1 MFEIFSNKNFRI
13 FYTGILLNDAVLILS
28 PMIMGWVILSISDSP
43 LMVGMTAG
51 LGGCGLAFFSPFT
64 GALIDRL
71 NKRNVMVIALI
82 CQSVISLVFGLLLY
96 LDSIQIWQILLIA
109 FLSGSVASFRL
120 TCKLAIPAELVRED
134 QLLKASATNFFSI
147 TIMAII
153 APIYGGWV
161 LKDVGFAFAPWS
173 CAVFLIF
180 SAVIISR
187 VKEIYSPQIQYGNTY
202 LIDLMEGM
210 KSLFSNK
217 KVRLLIMIVLT
228 SETFGWSVEAIL
240 PIIAR
245 DELGVDSIGL
255 GYLMSAGAVGAS
267 ITSLLISLL
276 PEVKNKGLMVTVGLT
291 GFGLCLI
298 LFSTSD
304 IFWIST
310 ILLGFT
316 YAFGLCY
323 ETSINTMLQTTVSP
337 SMRGRALSFQ
347 TFGWGFS
354 GMAGFMTGTIAMFLG
369 APIAVA
375 AGGTVIAI
383 QGIRT
388 ARKMFNIG
396 VSSID

>member
-43 LMVGMTAG
+43 LMVGMAAG
-51 LGGCGLAFFSPFT
+51 LGGCGLTLFSPFT

-82 CQSVISLVFGLLLY
+82 CQSVISLVFGSLLY

-120 TCKLAIPAELVRED
+120 TCKLAIPAELVKEN

-147 TIMAII
+147 TIMAIV
-153 APIYGGWV
+153 APVYGGWV
-161 LKDVGFAFAPWS
+161 LEEVGFAFAPWS
-173 CAVFLIF
+173 CAVFLFF

-187 VKEIYSPQIQYGNTY
+187 VKGIYSPEIQYGNTY
-202 LIDLMEGM
+202 LVDLMEGM
-210 KSLFSNK
+210 KSLFFNK
-217 KVRLLIMIVLT
+217 KVRLLIIIVLT

-267 ITSLLISLL
+267 ITSLLITLL

-291 GFGLCLI
+291 GFGLGLI

-310 ILLGFT
+310 ILLGLT

-337 SMRGRALSFQ
+337 GMRGRALSFQ

-375 AGGTVIAI
+375 AGGTVVAI

-388 ARKMFNIG
+388 ARKMFNVG
-396 VSSID
+396 VSSTD

>member
-1 MFEIFSNKNFRI
+1 
-13 FYTGILLNDAVLILS
+13 
-28 PMIMGWVILSISDSP
+28 
-43 LMVGMTAG
+43 
-51 LGGCGLAFFSPFT
+51 
-64 GALIDRL
+64 
-71 NKRNVMVIALI
+71 
-82 CQSVISLVFGLLLY
+82 
-96 LDSIQIWQILLIA
+96 
-109 FLSGSVASFRL
+109 
-120 TCKLAIPAELVRED
+120 
-134 QLLKASATNFFSI
+134 
-147 TIMAII
+147 
-153 APIYGGWV
+153 
-161 LKDVGFAFAPWS
+161 
-173 CAVFLIF
+173 
-180 SAVIISR
+180 
-187 VKEIYSPQIQYGNTY
+187 QIQYGNTY

-396 VSSID
+396 VSSTD

>member
-43 LMVGMTAG
+43 LMVGMAAG

-64 GALIDRL
+64 GALFDRL

-82 CQSVISLVFGLLLY
+82 CQSVISLVFGSLLY

-120 TCKLAIPAELVRED
+120 TCKLAIPAELVKEN

-147 TIMAII
+147 TIMAIV
-153 APIYGGWV
+153 APVYGGWV
-161 LKDVGFAFAPWS
+161 LEEVGFAFAPWS
-173 CAVFLIF
+173 CAVFLFF

-187 VKEIYSPQIQYGNTY
+187 VKGIYSPEIQYGNTY
-202 LIDLMEGM
+202 LVDLMEGM
-210 KSLFSNK
+210 KSLFFNK
-217 KVRLLIMIVLT
+217 KVRLLIIIVLT

-267 ITSLLISLL
+267 ITSLLITLL

-291 GFGLCLI
+291 GFGLGLI

-310 ILLGFT
+310 ILLGLT

-323 ETSINTMLQTTVSP
+323 ETSINTMLQTIVSP
-337 SMRGRALSFQ
+337 GMRGRALSFQ

-375 AGGTVIAI
+375 AGGTVVAI

-388 ARKMFNIG
+388 ARKMFNVG
-396 VSSID
+396 VSSTD